1 MADIKV
7 WDVNSIRKEFLD
19 YFENKGHKI
28 VPSAPMVLKND
39 PTLMFTNAGMNQFKD
54 VFLGNSKPIS
64 PRVAD
69 SQKCL
74 RVSGKHNDLEE
85 VGVDTYH
92 HTMFEMLGNWSF
104 GDYFKENA
112 IDWAWELLTE
122 VYKIDKSR
130 LYITVFEGYQK
141 DETTLDTESE
151 KFWKKHISADRIL
164 RCGKKDNFWEMG
176 ENGPCGPC
184 SEIHVDIRSDADRK
198 LVDGKS
204 LVNMDHPQVIEIWNL
219 VFIEFN
225 RKSDRKLEQLPQK
238 HVDTGLGLERLAMVL
253 QGKQS
258 NYQTDVFQSILD
270 KLVVVSGKEYLGKD
284 SKSDIAFR
292 VIADHIR
299 AVAFSIADGQLPAN
313 TGAGYVIRRILR
325 RGIRYGYSF
334 LGFRK
339 SFIYELVPIMVKQ
352 MGHYFPELLAQS
364 SLISKVIKEEEESF
378 LNTLSKG
385 LLRLEKLTQRSRTIS
400 GKDAFELYD
409 TYGFPIDLTQ
419 LIASEKN
426 IAIDISEFN
435 IELKKQK
442 ERSKSKNAIKAGDW
456 TIVSKDIAENRFV
469 GYDELST
476 EVQITRYRQISEKG
490 KTLYHLILNQTPFY
504 PEGGGQVGDK
514 GFIVK
519 NDIKIKVVNTLK
531 ENELVIHKV
540 LSLPDELSGS
550 WQASVNVED
559 RSLIESNH
567 SATHLLHFALR
578 KVLGVHVEQKGSL
591 VDSKH
596 LRFDFSHFKKL
607 SKEEIV
613 RVEVEVNLLIDSQI
627 ALEDFRSIPIKEAK
641 DRGAMSLFG
650 EKYGEEVRM
659 IQFGNSLELCGGTH
673 VQNTGNIRRLKIVS
687 ESSVASGIRRVE
699 AITNKTAFAWYN
711 SQISLLNEVKEA
723 LKYSDDVLKSLE
735 ELQIENNDFRK
746 KIEELELAEAHRTKQ
761 KLITQIENINGYN
774 ILIDE
779 VSLSSK
785 QVKDLAF
792 QLSNEVQNLIIV
804 IGNKDKTKAGL
815 TVMFSE
821 STKFETGLNAR
832 NIIKDISHHINGG
845 GGGQDFFATAGGKN
859 QGGIKSALQA
869 AKVIVESILVKLN

>member
-130 LYITVFEGYQK
+130 LYITVFEGYKK

-151 KFWKKHISADRIL
+151 KFWKKHISAERIL

-385 LLRLEKLTQRSRTIS
+385 LLRIEKLTQRSQTIS

-540 LSLPDELSGS
+540 LSLPDELSDS

-578 KVLGVHVEQKGSL
+578 KVLGAHVEQKGSL

-711 SQISLLNEVKEA
+711 SQILVLNEVKEA
-723 LKYSDDVLKSLE
+723 LKNSDDVLKSLE

-746 KIEELELAEAHRTKQ
+746 KIEEFELAEAHRTKQ
-761 KLITQIENINGYN
+761 KLITQIENIKGYN

>member
-1 MADIKV
+1 MQY
-7 WDVNSIRKEFLD
+7 NRKATGE
-19 YFENKGHKI
+19 
-28 VPSAPMVLKND
+28 
-39 PTLMFTNAGMNQFKD
+39 
-54 VFLGNSKPIS
+54 
-64 PRVAD
+64 
-69 SQKCL
+69 
-74 RVSGKHNDLEE
+74 LEE
-85 VGVDTYH
+85 
-92 HTMFEMLGNWSF
+92 LPS
-104 GDYFKENA
+104 
-112 IDWAWELLTE
+112 
-122 VYKIDKSR
+122 
-130 LYITVFEGYQK
+130 
-141 DETTLDTESE
+141 
-151 KFWKKHISADRIL
+151 KHI
-164 RCGKKDNFWEMG
+164 
-176 ENGPCGPC
+176 
-184 SEIHVDIRSDADRK
+184 
-198 LVDGKS
+198 
-204 LVNMDHPQVIEIWNL
+204 
-219 VFIEFN
+219 
-225 RKSDRKLEQLPQK
+225 
-238 HVDTGLGLERLAMVL
+238 DTGLGFERLCMVL
-253 QGKQS
+253 QDVKS
-258 NYQTDVFQSILD
+258 NYDTDIFIPLIREIEAISSVTY
-270 KLVVVSGKEYLGKD
+270 GENEKE
-284 SKSDIAFR
+284 DIAIR
-292 VIADHIR
+292 VIVDHVR
-299 AVAFSIADGQLPAN
+299 AVAFSIADGQLPSN

-325 RGIRYGYSF
+325 RAIRYGFTF
-334 LGFRK
+334 LDK
-339 SFIYELVPIMVKQ
+339 KEPFIYRLTDVLCKK
-352 MGHYFPELLAQS
+352 MGDAFPELIAQT

-385 LLRLEKLTQRSRTIS
+385 LLRLEKKVKEQIT
-400 GKDAFELYD
+400 GADAFELYD

-578 KVLGVHVEQKGSL
+578 KVLGAHVEQKGSL

-699 AITNKTAFAWYN
+699 AITNKTAFAWY
-711 SQISLLNEVKEA
+711 
-723 LKYSDDVLKSLE
+723 KS
-735 ELQIENNDFRK
+735 RK
-746 KIEELELAEAHRTKQ
+746 F
-761 KLITQIENINGYN
+761 G
-774 ILIDE
+774 
-779 VSLSSK
+779 
-785 QVKDLAF
+785 F
-792 QLSNEVQNLIIV
+792 
-804 IGNKDKTKAGL
+804 
-815 TVMFSE
+815 
-821 STKFETGLNAR
+821 
-832 NIIKDISHHINGG
+832 
-845 GGGQDFFATAGGKN
+845 
-859 QGGIKSALQA
+859 
-869 AKVIVESILVKLN
+869 

>member
-130 LYITVFEGYQK
+130 LYITVFEGYKK

-176 ENGPCGPC
+176 ENGPCGTC

-385 LLRLEKLTQRSRTIS
+385 LLRIEKLTQRSQTIS

-456 TIVSKDIAENRFV
+456 IIVSKDIAENHFV

-540 LSLPDELSGS
+540 LSLPDELSDS

-578 KVLGVHVEQKGSL
+578 KVLGAHVEQKGSL

-641 DRGAMSLFG
+641 DCGAMSLFG

-711 SQISLLNEVKEA
+711 SQILVLNEVKEA
-723 LKYSDDVLKSLE
+723 LKNSDDVLKSLE

-746 KIEELELAEAHRTKQ
+746 KIEEFELAEAHRTKQ
-761 KLITQIENINGYN
+761 KLITQIENIKGYN